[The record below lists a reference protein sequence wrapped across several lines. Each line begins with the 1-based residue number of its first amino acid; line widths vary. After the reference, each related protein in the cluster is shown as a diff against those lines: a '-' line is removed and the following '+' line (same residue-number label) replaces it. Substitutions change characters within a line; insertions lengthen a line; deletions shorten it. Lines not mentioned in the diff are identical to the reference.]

1 MKAETKKTAYYFL
14 RLFFRAAGCLLA
26 AFCATIVLSRTL
38 GGLFD
43 AVPVRLVTWLVR
55 TCSPETV
62 IDGETAY
69 DVRLGDSMVFYGTL
83 FYVLFWFVSARLSR
97 LGAAQA

>member
-1 MKAETKKTAYYFL
+1 MSTEANRTACFAL
-14 RLFFRAAGCLLA
+14 CLAFRVVGCLIA
-26 AFCATIVLSRTL
+26 ALCATIVLSRTF

-55 TCSPETV
+55 ICSPETI

-69 DVRLGDSMVFYGTL
+69 DVRMGDSMVFYGI
-83 FYVLFWFVSARLSR
+83 FVFALAWYISGKLRKS
-97 LGAAQA
+97 G

>member
-38 GGLFD
+38 GALVD
-43 AVPVRLVTWLVR
+43 EVPLRLVTWLVR
-55 TCSPETV
+55 TCSPETI

-69 DVRLGDSMVFYGTL
+69 DVRMGDSMVFYGVL
-83 FYVLFWFVSARLSR
+83 FFALFWFVSTRLKK
-97 LGAAQA
+97 

>member
-1 MKAETKKTAYYFL
+1 MNAAPEKLFSFFL
-14 RLFFRAAGCLLA
+14 RHVFRVAGCLVA
-26 AFCATIVLSRTL
+26 ALCATMLLGRTL

-55 TCSPETV
+55 TCSPETI

-69 DVRLGDSMVFYGTL
+69 DVREGDSIVFYGAI
-83 FYVLFWFVSARLSR
+83 FFILFWFVSVRLRKLSS
-97 LGAAQA
+97 